1 MAIHPA
7 LIGKAGEMM
16 VAAELMRRGV
26 EVAQPHSDVGVD
38 LLAYRLEPGSTV
50 PVRIVPIQVKAASGV
65 RFSFDKRW
73 LEKSANLVLA
83 WRLET
88 VPEFYVFDSLS
99 RIDEALG
106 ATFSASKSWTENG
119 LYAVTNP
126 GSAVLERMAAHRD
139 QWDRL
144 ISQL

>member
-50 PVRIVPIQVKAASGV
+50 PARIVPIQVKAASGV
-65 RFSFDKRW
+65 RFSFDRRW
-73 LEKSANLVLA
+73 LEKSPNLVLA

-88 VPEFYVFDSLS
+88 APEFYVFDSLA
-99 RIDEALG
+99 RIEEALG
-106 ATFSASKSWTENG
+106 TRFIMSKSWAENG
-119 LYAVTNP
+119 VYSVTSP

-144 ISQL
+144 IAQL